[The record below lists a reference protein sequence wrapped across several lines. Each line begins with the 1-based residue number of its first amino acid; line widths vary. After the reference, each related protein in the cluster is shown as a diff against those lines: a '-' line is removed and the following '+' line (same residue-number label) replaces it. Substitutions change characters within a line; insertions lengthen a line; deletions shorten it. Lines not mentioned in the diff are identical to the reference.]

1 MANKWFTP
9 LRAWLC
15 AGLAGLAGLVSA
27 PAVDARV
34 PSARLSFKL
43 PKNTTLG
50 EPVLFTANLHNTSGG
65 RIVAD
70 FGAEDESWFVFLHTK
85 PDGSS
90 VRAQPSTTAPRGQ
103 RTRHLILR
111 GNTYTAVIVLDRFLD
126 FSAVGRHRLDVEFRG
141 PVTLENATDLAL
153 GRTATLRIEVKPR
166 DAKRLGKRSAEWL
179 KQVST
184 LSTGQQTRA
193 AAKAL
198 VVMTDPVAIPY
209 LELAVQRTR
218 DATFATALAAHA
230 DPQARAALARLAQSP
245 DPDVRALA
253 ERAIASRR

>member
-1 MANKWFTP
+1 VAI
-9 LRAWLC
+9 LS
-15 AGLAGLAGLVSA
+15 SA
-27 PAVDARV
+27 SAVDALA
-34 PSARLSFKL
+34 PSAGLSFKL
-43 PKNTTLG
+43 PKSTTLG
-50 EPVLFTANLHNTSGG
+50 EPVFFTVDLHNTSGG

-70 FGAEDESWFVFLHTK
+70 FGAEDESWFIFRHTR

-90 VRAQPSTTAPRGQ
+90 VRVQPSTTVPRGQ

-126 FSAVGRHRLDVEFRG
+126 FSAVGRHQLEVEFRG
-141 PVTLENATDLAL
+141 PVSLENATDVSLR
-153 GRTATLRIEVKPR
+153 RTATLRIDVKPR
-166 DAKRLGKRSAEWL
+166 DAKRLQKRSAEWL

-193 AAKAL
+193 AAHAL
-198 VVMTDPVAIPY
+198 TVMTDSIVIPY

-218 DATFATALAAHA
+218 NSMFAMALAAHA
-230 DPQARAALARLAQSP
+230 DPHAQAALARLAQSP

-253 ERAIASRR
+253 ERAKASRR